1 MDKEKKIKWSKEVI
15 LIQKVTRE
23 RERERERE
31 SLILL
36 SLLTEKN
43 EEKD

>member
-15 LIQKVTRE
+15 LIQKVTK
-23 RERERERE
+23 ERERE